1 MGRWAAIAISDHH
14 TAGLSSEGQLF
25 TWGANHRGQLGH
37 GDKSPGALDT
47 PVLVNAIAD
56 VEVKYAGICAANGN
70 GCCFVSG
77 HSSSSSNNSSWSAVA
92 SCLLAVARHADCRHC
107 ICRWFLS
114 RSLAKVVPPEQ
125 QLVHACV
132 YALYVALI

>member
-1 MGRWAAIAISDHH
+1 VPLIQAVGRWAAIAISDHH

-56 VEVKYAGICAANGN
+56 VEVKY
-70 GCCFVSG
+70 VS
-77 HSSSSSNNSSWSAVA
+77 NLWSMGSGVACRVAVA
-92 SCLLAVARHADCRHC
+92 GAGAG
-107 ICRWFLS
+107 
-114 RSLAKVVPPEQ
+114 
-125 QLVHACV
+125 
-132 YALYVALI
+132 ALWK